1 MCAEGD
7 NLLRVLGAL
16 DLRNHIVRR
25 ECNVLVLYSNLC
37 AGCTFVDDLHSV
49 HGAQLYCRCIA
60 ERTQRT
66 AQLALMK
73 VGILEVIVN
82 IAVHGD
88 DSCGARFHQAAV
100 QRHAQG
106 AVDEHNLALDVQQ
119 VDRKRVFHVDKICRK
134 AVCGGAFRALVTAHG
149 VALTVRLQNL
159 EGRFHFGGFDLKRL
173 NHGGQT
179 EAFTLRF
186 QDFRG
191 F

>member
-7 NLLRVLGAL
+7 NLLRVLGAF

-88 DSCGARFHQAAV
+88 NSCGARFHQAAV
-100 QRHAQG
+100 QRHAQE
-106 AVDEHNLALDVQQ
+106 AVDEHNLALDIQQ
-119 VDRKRVFHVDKICRK
+119 VDRKRVFHVDKIRRK

-149 VALTVRLQNL
+149 VALAVRLQNL

-186 QDFRG
+186 QNFRG